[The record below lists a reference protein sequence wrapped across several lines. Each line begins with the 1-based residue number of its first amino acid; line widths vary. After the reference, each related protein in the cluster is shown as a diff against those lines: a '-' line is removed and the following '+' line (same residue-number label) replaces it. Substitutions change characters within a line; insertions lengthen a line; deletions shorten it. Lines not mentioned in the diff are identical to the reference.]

1 MIALAVSHLIR
12 SGQFMADYLLPAE
25 LFLVVLAGA
34 GLLLWAALRLKIMVK
49 PIAWGCAILLAA
61 LVLTQ
66 IAAVATGL
74 ASGEYGFEGWRM
86 YLTGG
91 LMILYDLAVIFLG
104 IIGIFFISKLRPG
117 GLRQ

>member
-1 MIALAVSHLIR
+1 
-12 SGQFMADYLLPAE
+12 MA
-25 LFLVVLAGA
+25 
-34 GLLLWAALRLKIMVK
+34 K

-66 IAAVATGL
+66 IAAGATGL
-74 ASGEYGFEGWRM
+74 ASGEYELEGWRM

-104 IIGIFFISKLRPG
+104 ITGIRLISRLHT
-117 GLRQ
+117 GLSQGNGSAS

>member
-1 MIALAVSHLIR
+1 
-12 SGQFMADYLLPAE
+12 MA
-25 LFLVVLAGA
+25 
-34 GLLLWAALRLKIMVK
+34 K

-66 IAAVATGL
+66 IAAGATGL
-74 ASGEYGFEGWRM
+74 ASGEYEFEGWRM

-104 IIGIFFISKLRPG
+104 ITCIRFISRLHT
-117 GLRQ
+117 GLSQGNGSAS